1 MFEDVLILKKGGI
14 HIKKK
19 NRGSFTRWCK
29 GKVTEECIR
38 RGKNSSNPAIR
49 KKATFAA
56 NARRWK
62 HENGGILKAQEGTG
76 NGFWNKLW
84 NAVKEGGMAAR
95 DAKLG
100 AVGAQQVRDLYS
112 EGKNQEA
119 QDLAK
124 QYAKANTTGI
134 ALAGGAASTGLLGDL
149 MVTGATTAADTFID
163 GDVDNFGKNL
173 IKNVA
178 GDLIGSGIGNV
189 KNFSK
194 FVTNNRDLGKWIF
207 GKGSLK
213 DKISDGKFI
222 YNELVNPDWKT
233 YRLNNKTTLSKINK
247 TWNLEYL
254 DPDDYTKRFGTSRG
268 YTDPNTQTVYIKK
281 AKFPWANQHTVGH
294 ELNHVIQRGY
304 MPINW
309 DKIVL
314 NNQNFDRVPKQNI
327 FPTVRYRE
335 YTTVDPNYADTFPS
349 LNKIRLTSEYSVNP
363 KNTLWYSSPSE
374 IDSEF
379 AGNLFEGYAPKDAI
393 QNIQQRWNL
402 AGFSVDDYEI
412 ENINKL
418 FRQIDVNNKQ
428 KILLN
433 GRRKNPVLNTTK
445 SYLHAVNESSDDLN
459 ELIENIDSGIKIG
472 AGASIGAGIGI
483 QNMLNDNE

>member
-1 MFEDVLILKKGGI
+1 
-14 HIKKK
+14 
-19 NRGSFTRWCK
+19 
-29 GKVTEECIR
+29 
-38 RGKNSSNPAIR
+38 
-49 KKATFAA
+49 
-56 NARRWK
+56 
-62 HENGGILKAQEGTG
+62 
-76 NGFWNKLW
+76 
-84 NAVKEGGMAAR
+84 
-95 DAKLG
+95 
-100 AVGAQQVRDLYS
+100 
-112 EGKNQEA
+112 
-119 QDLAK
+119 
-124 QYAKANTTGI
+124 
-134 ALAGGAASTGLLGDL
+134 
-149 MVTGATTAADTFID
+149 
-163 GDVDNFGKNL
+163 
-173 IKNVA
+173 
-178 GDLIGSGIGNV
+178 
-189 KNFSK
+189 
-194 FVTNNRDLGKWIF
+194 
-207 GKGSLK
+207 
-213 DKISDGKFI
+213 
-222 YNELVNPDWKT
+222 
-233 YRLNNKTTLSKINK
+233 
-247 TWNLEYL
+247 
-254 DPDDYTKRFGTSRG
+254 
-268 YTDPNTQTVYIKK
+268 
-281 AKFPWANQHTVGH
+281 
-294 ELNHVIQRGY
+294 

-327 FPTVRYRE
+327 FPTVRYKE

-379 AGNLFEGYAPKDAI
+379 AGNLFEGYVPKDVI

-459 ELIENIDSGIKIG
+459 ELVENINSGIKIG
-472 AGASIGAGIGI
+472 IGASIGAGIGI